1 MASHMYTHTHTHT
14 VHCLWHGRLVASS
27 DCEAVWEHFLPRS
40 YRKDW
45 LSILLQGMFMYSG
58 LQACVMALTPLHSVQ
73 WRTVVSSQSR
83 QKRFLDCSVESLCS
97 PTLRRE
103 SITLI
108 GRYVP
113 AIIRFSSP
121 AVTCIVVRLE
131 SMGFRLN
138 LWWMV
143 LWRRQHIF
151 PRWPVNRDGQ
161 SWRLL
166 THSCVKVATKTSSLT
181 RCDRASNWLAIRVK
195 SAPSHMKNTGNTV
208 GFVAG
213 VTNHTSPTLT
223 RNCHTYV
230 EYLLTH
236 HYYNYYWIFLL
247 HYICSFI
254 LHSPSP
260 R

>member
-27 DCEAVWEHFLPRS
+27 DCEAVWERFLPRS

-83 QKRFLDCSVESLCS
+83 QKRFLDCSVGSLCS

-121 AVTCIVVRLE
+121 AVTCIVLLDWNPWDSDWICDE
-131 SMGFRLN
+131 WF
-138 LWWMV
+138 
-143 LWRRQHIF
+143 F
-151 PRWPVNRDGQ
+151 EDGNISSRGGQ
-161 SWRLL
+161 W
-166 THSCVKVATKTSSLT
+166 TGMVKVGGYRLT
-181 RCDRASNWLAIRVK
+181 PA
-195 SAPSHMKNTGNTV
+195 
-208 GFVAG
+208 
-213 VTNHTSPTLT
+213 
-223 RNCHTYV
+223 
-230 EYLLTH
+230 
-236 HYYNYYWIFLL
+236 
-247 HYICSFI
+247 
-254 LHSPSP
+254 
-260 R
+260 